1 MILNIGAKIKILF
14 GKSNNDV
21 TCTFLPENSF
31 FPRRKSSKIDRVKS
45 VVFFWRMAGEL
56 VVRDS
61 HLWSLRSIAAG
72 FKLSPTTMRR
82 VMRSLMEL
90 SARTVL
96 RAGLDLDDDSE
107 YVNLVVG
114 DSIHYGPATR
124 CDCDFFY
131 EDFKTDH
138 TTTQYIDVLPLPT
151 TVKAG
156 LFYGQSR

>member
-1 MILNIGAKIKILF
+1 
-14 GKSNNDV
+14 
-21 TCTFLPENSF
+21 
-31 FPRRKSSKIDRVKS
+31 
-45 VVFFWRMAGEL
+45 
-56 VVRDS
+56 
-61 HLWSLRSIAAG
+61 
-72 FKLSPTTMRR
+72 
-82 VMRSLMEL
+82 MRSLMEL

-96 RAGLDLDDDSE
+96 REGLDLDDDSE

-156 LFYGQSR
+156 LFYGQNR